1 MKYDIQEV
9 CKKFGKLIGNDIRDT
24 WDLLNEPNF
33 LDTISGPV
41 AYRVNNVDASP
52 AGANITSNANYYLLI
67 DWITDSDVKRFI
79 SDLEKVIDLRGI
91 KKDKVMVL
99 INRNLSLPQTEVKF
113 VSTDFLMYKVG
124 LHFNRQD
131 KIKRFYKDLSFLTD
145 KREKKILSLNRRL
158 NNCWH
163 RVLLLAL
170 SSKHKLFENNYITYN
185 LDPEFDSEIPPLDEL
200 INLTAQPKG
209 SYNLISQK
217 ELYTEMDTLVKNK
230 KNVYESFSHESP
242 GYIFTLRDETI
253 DIYKSS
259 YISLV
264 TETFF
269 YEDDYIITEKV
280 YKPIIHYHPFIVLGS
295 PYTLKHMRS
304 IGFKTFGDFWDESYD
319 EEENN
324 DTRFEKVFNL
334 LMKFDKMPIEE
345 LHKLYIDMISTLK
358 YNYDLI
364 VGRGS
369 MKQLTENLEK
379 NITEEK

>member
-1 MKYDIQEV
+1 MKNEIQEV
-9 CKKFGKLIGNDIRDT
+9 CKKFGKLIGNDIRDS
-24 WDLLNEPNF
+24 WDLLKDSNI
-33 LDTISGPV
+33 ISTLTDDIV
-41 AYRVNNVDASP
+41 YRVNNES
-52 AGANITSNANYYLLI
+52 NYYLLI

-79 SDLEKVIDLRGI
+79 SDLEAIIGIRGI
-91 KKDKVMVL
+91 KNDKVMVL
-99 INRNLSLPQTEVKF
+99 INRNLSLPQTKIKF
-113 VSTDFLMYKVG
+113 VSTDYLMYKVG

-145 KREKKILSLNRRL
+145 KRERKILSLNRRL

-170 SSKHKLFENNYITYN
+170 SSKHNLFENNYITYN

-242 GYIFTLRDETI
+242 GYIFTIKDETV

-324 DTRFEKVFNL
+324 DKRFETVFNL

-345 LHKLYIDMISTLK
+345 LHKLYIDMIPTLK

-369 MKQLTENLEK
+369 MKQLTENLGK
-379 NITEEK
+379 SISEEK

>member
-1 MKYDIQEV
+1 MKNEIQEV
-9 CKKFGKLIGNDIRDT
+9 CKKFGKLIGNDIRDS
-24 WDLLNEPNF
+24 WDLLKDSNI
-33 LDTISGPV
+33 ISTLTDDIV
-41 AYRVNNVDASP
+41 YRVNNES
-52 AGANITSNANYYLLI
+52 NYYLLI

-79 SDLEKVIDLRGI
+79 SDLEAIIGIRGI
-91 KKDKVMVL
+91 KNDKVMVL
-99 INRNLSLPQTEVKF
+99 INRNLSLPQTKIKF
-113 VSTDFLMYKVG
+113 VSTDYLMYKVG

-145 KREKKILSLNRRL
+145 KRERKILSLNRRL

-170 SSKHKLFENNYITYN
+170 SSKHNLFENNYITYN

-242 GYIFTLRDETI
+242 GYIFTIKDETV

-324 DTRFEKVFNL
+324 DKRFETVFNL
-334 LMKFDKMPIEE
+334 LMKFDKMPIDE
-345 LHKLYIDMISTLK
+345 LHKLYIDMIPTLK

-369 MKQLTENLEK
+369 MKQLTENLGKSISVE
-379 NITEEK
+379 NENRITK

>member
-1 MKYDIQEV
+1 MKNEIQEV
-9 CKKFGKLIGNDIRDT
+9 CKKFGKLIGNDIRDS
-24 WDLLNEPNF
+24 WDLLKDSNI
-33 LDTISGPV
+33 ISTLTDDIV
-41 AYRVNNVDASP
+41 YRVNNES
-52 AGANITSNANYYLLI
+52 NYYLLI

-79 SDLEKVIDLRGI
+79 SDLEAIIGIRGI
-91 KKDKVMVL
+91 KNDKVMVL
-99 INRNLSLPQTEVKF
+99 INRNLSLPQTKIKF
-113 VSTDFLMYKVG
+113 VSTDYLMYKVG

-145 KREKKILSLNRRL
+145 KRERKILSLNRRL

-170 SSKHKLFENNYITYN
+170 SSKHNLFENNYITYN

-217 ELYTEMDTLVKNK
+217 ELYTEMDTLIKNK

-242 GYIFTLRDETI
+242 GYIFTIKDETV

-324 DTRFEKVFNL
+324 DKRFETVFNL

-345 LHKLYIDMISTLK
+345 LHKLYIDMIPTLK

-369 MKQLTENLEK
+369 MKQLTENLGKSISVE
-379 NITEEK
+379 NENRITK

>member
-1 MKYDIQEV
+1 MKNEIQEV
-9 CKKFGKLIGNDIRDT
+9 CKKFGKLIGNDIRDS
-24 WDLLNEPNF
+24 WDLLKDSNI
-33 LDTISGPV
+33 ISTLTDDIV
-41 AYRVNNVDASP
+41 YRVNNES
-52 AGANITSNANYYLLI
+52 NYYLLI

-99 INRNLSLPQTEVKF
+99 INRNLSLPQTEIRF

-145 KREKKILSLNRRL
+145 KRERKILSLNRRL

-170 SSKHKLFENNYITYN
+170 SSKHNLFENNYITYN
-185 LDPEFDSEIPPLDEL
+185 LDPEFDSEVPPLDEL

-242 GYIFTLRDETI
+242 GYIFTIKDETV

-324 DTRFEKVFNL
+324 DKRFEKVFNL
-334 LMKFDKMPIEE
+334 LIKFDKMPIEE
-345 LHKLYIDMISTLK
+345 LHKLYIDMIPTLK

-364 VGRGS
+364 VERGS
-369 MKQLTENLEK
+369 MKQLTENLGKSISVE
-379 NITEEK
+379 NENRITK

>member
-1 MKYDIQEV
+1 MQPNDFSSV
-9 CKKFGKLIGNDIRDT
+9 CEKFGTIIGNDIRDT
-24 WDLLNEPNF
+24 HNLKNESNIIMDLSDVLVNRANTEPNF
-33 LDTISGPV
+33 
-41 AYRVNNVDASP
+41 
-52 AGANITSNANYYLLI
+52 YLFI
-67 DWITDSDVKRFI
+67 NWITDSDVKRFI
-79 SDLEKVIDLRGI
+79 SELESVIELRGI

-99 INRNLSLPQTEVKF
+99 INRNLALPQSEIKF
-113 VSTDFLMYKVG
+113 VNSDFLMYKVG
-124 LHFNRQD
+124 LHSNRYSD
-131 KIKRFYKDLSFLTD
+131 TFYKDLSFLTD
-145 KREKKILSLNRRL
+145 KRERKILSLNRRL

-170 SSKHKLFENNYITYN
+170 SSKHNLFENNYITYN
-185 LDPEFDSEIPPLDEL
+185 LDPEFDSEVPPLEEL

-242 GYIFTLRDETI
+242 GYIFTIKDETV

-319 EEENN
+319 EEEDN
-324 DTRFEKVFNL
+324 DKRFEKVFNL
-334 LMKFDKMPIEE
+334 LMGFNKMSIEE
-345 LHKLYIDMISTLK
+345 LHNLYLEMIPTLK
-358 YNYDLI
+358 YNYDLMM
-364 VGRGS
+364 GYGNK
-369 MKQLTENLEK
+369 KQLTKNLENSILEVIK
-379 NITEEK
+379 

>member
-1 MKYDIQEV
+1 MKNEIQEV
-9 CKKFGKLIGNDIRDT
+9 CKKFGKLIGNDIRDS
-24 WDLLNEPNF
+24 WDLLKDSNI
-33 LDTISGPV
+33 ISTLTDDIV
-41 AYRVNNVDASP
+41 YRVNNES
-52 AGANITSNANYYLLI
+52 NYYLLI

-79 SDLEKVIDLRGI
+79 SDLEAIIGIRGI
-91 KKDKVMVL
+91 KNDKVMVL
-99 INRNLSLPQTEVKF
+99 INRNLSLPQTKIKF
-113 VSTDFLMYKVG
+113 VSTDYLMYKVG

-145 KREKKILSLNRRL
+145 KRERKILSLNRRL

-170 SSKHKLFENNYITYN
+170 SSKHNLFENNYITYN

-242 GYIFTLRDETI
+242 GYIFTIKDETV

-345 LHKLYIDMISTLK
+345 LHKLYIDMIPTLK

-369 MKQLTENLEK
+369 MKQLTENLGKSISVE
-379 NITEEK
+379 NENRITK

>member
-1 MKYDIQEV
+1 MQPNDFSSV
-9 CKKFGKLIGNDIRDT
+9 CEKFGSIIGKDIRDT
-24 WDLLNEPNF
+24 HKLKNESNIIMDLPDVLVNRANTEPNF
-33 LDTISGPV
+33 
-41 AYRVNNVDASP
+41 
-52 AGANITSNANYYLLI
+52 YLFI
-67 DWITDSDVKRFI
+67 NWITDSDVKRFI
-79 SDLEKVIDLRGI
+79 SELESVIELRGI

-99 INRNLSLPQTEVKF
+99 INRNLALPQSEIKF
-113 VSTDFLMYKVG
+113 VNSDFLMYKVG
-124 LHFNRQD
+124 LHSNRYSGT
-131 KIKRFYKDLSFLTD
+131 FYKDLSFLTD
-145 KREKKILSLNRRL
+145 KRERKILSLNRRL

-170 SSKHKLFENNYITYN
+170 SSKHNLFENNYITYN
-185 LDPEFDSEIPPLDEL
+185 LDPEFDSEVPPLEEL

-217 ELYTEMDTLVKNK
+217 DLHIEMDTLVKNK
-230 KNVYESFSHESP
+230 KNVYETFSHESP
-242 GYIFTLRDETI
+242 GYIFTIKDETV

-324 DTRFEKVFNL
+324 DKRFEKVFNL

-345 LHKLYIDMISTLK
+345 LHKLYIDMIPTLK

-364 VGRGS
+364 VERGS
-369 MKQLTENLEK
+369 MKHLTENLEK